1 MAAANVRA
9 TFINFCGEMTHF
21 WQGTFWSAFRTGDW
35 LTAARARGYS
45 MILLIAV

>member
-1 MAAANVRA
+1 MA
-9 TFINFCGEMTHF
+9 HF

-45 MILLIAV
+45 MILLIQV